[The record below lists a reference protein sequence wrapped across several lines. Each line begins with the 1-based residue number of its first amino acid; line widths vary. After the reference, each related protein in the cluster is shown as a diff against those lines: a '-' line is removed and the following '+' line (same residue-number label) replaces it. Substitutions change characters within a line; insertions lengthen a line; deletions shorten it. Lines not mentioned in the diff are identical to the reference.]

1 MDVKRIKNMGKE
13 LKIFLTEFDDCFAR
27 SESRERLRN
36 YIGGQVSDL
45 PRKSIEPI
53 ALAAGI
59 PPRTLQCFLATAQ
72 WDEHRMRDRIQWIVS
87 RDHAHPQAVGVV
99 DGTGSPKKGTHT
111 AAVQRQWCGNT
122 GKIDN
127 CVVSSHISY
136 TAGDFQCLLDSDLY
150 LPKSWA
156 DDPTR
161 RKEAGIPDEVV
172 YRKKTVIALEQIR
185 RAMGNG
191 IRVAAWTFDEEYG
204 RDGEFL
210 DGLDT
215 LGQSYIG
222 EVPSNFTGWVHEPLI
237 LHSPRPQEAYKRGPK
252 RRYPRLARKAL
263 PASEVKNLLIYSR
276 QFQKQKWQRFKIK
289 DGEKGPVVWEVKH
302 APFYRK
308 HGPVGLPGPSHT
320 LIVARNVLNPDEI
333 KHFVSNIA
341 VGPSGVS
348 LEWML
353 WVAFSRWPIERCF
366 ELAKRNLGMDHFETR
381 SWRAIHRHLYISQ
394 LSLLFC
400 GRVHQNL
407 REKNAGDFVSDRRA
421 GSPSRLRLGRRTI
434 FTPAGTSDNI
444 PTSSQADCLPSATQ
458 SSCSPLSYETN
469 SSPPARNRHRSRSI
483 ELVYTG

>member
-13 LKIFLTEFDDCFAR
+13 LKTFLAEFDDCFAR

-59 PPRTLQCFLATAQ
+59 PPRTLQCFLSSAQ
-72 WDEHRMRDRIQWIVS
+72 WDEHRMRDRIQWIVA

-111 AAVQRQWCGNT
+111 AGVQRQWCGNT

-127 CVVSSHISY
+127 CVVSSHVSY

-156 DDPTR
+156 NDPAR
-161 RKEAGIPDEVV
+161 RKEVRIPDEIV

-210 DGLDT
+210 DGLDA

-222 EVPSNFTGWVHEPLI
+222 EVPSSFTGWVREPRI
-237 LHSPRPQEAYKRGPK
+237 LHSPGPQDDHKRGRK

-263 PASEVKNLLIYSR
+263 PASEVRNLLIYSR
-276 QFQKQKWQRFKIK
+276 QFQKRKWKQFKIK

-302 APFYRK
+302 VEFYRK
-308 HGPVGLPGPSHT
+308 HGPDGLSGPSHS
-320 LIVARNVLNPDEI
+320 LVVARNVLNPD
-333 KHFVSNIA
+333 KVKYFVSNM
-341 VGPSGVS
+341 VVKSGGVS

-381 SWRAIHRHLYISQ
+381 SWCAIHRHLYISQ

-400 GRVHQNL
+400 SSVHCRL
-407 REKNAGDFVSDRRA
+407 REKNSGDSVPDDRA
-421 GSPSRLRLGRRTI
+421 GSPSRLRLGHRTS
-434 FTPAGTSDNI
+434 FTAAGTSDNI
-444 PTSSQADCLPSATQ
+444 PTNRRADCLLSGTQ
-458 SSCSPLSYETN
+458 SAVPYLSYETN
-469 SSPPARNRHRSRSI
+469 ASTPARHRHRSRSI
-483 ELVYTG
+483 DLVYTG

>member
-13 LKIFLTEFDDCFAR
+13 LMTFLAEFDDCFVR

-72 WDEHRMRDRIQWIVS
+72 WDEHRMRDRIQWIVA

-99 DGTGSPKKGTHT
+99 DGTGNPKKGTHT
-111 AAVQRQWCGNT
+111 AGVQRQWCGNT

-150 LPKSWA
+150 IPKSWA
-156 DDPTR
+156 DDPAR

-172 YRKKTVIALEQIR
+172 YRKKTIIALEQIH

-191 IRVAAWTFDEEYG
+191 IRVAGWTFDEEYG

-222 EVPSNFTGWVHEPLI
+222 EVPSNFTGWVHEPRI
-237 LHSPRPQEAYKRGPK
+237 LHSPKPQEACKRGRK
-252 RRYPRLARKAL
+252 RRYPQLARKAL
-263 PASEVKNLLIYSR
+263 PASKVKNLLIYSR
-276 QFQKQKWQRFKIK
+276 QFQKQKWKRFKIK

-308 HGPVGLPGPSHT
+308 HGPTGLPGPSHT
-320 LIVARNVLNPDEI
+320 LIVARNVLNHDEI
-333 KHFVSNIA
+333 KYFVSNMT
-341 VGPSGVS
+341 VGAGVS

-381 SWRAIHRHLYISQ
+381 SWRGIHRHLYISQ

-400 GRVHQNL
+400 GRVHQHI
-407 REKNAGDFVSDRRA
+407 REKNAGGFVPDSGA
-421 GSPSRLRLGRRTI
+421 GSPSRLRLGRRTS
-434 FTPAGTSDNI
+434 FTAAGTSDNI
-444 PTSSQADCLPSATQ
+444 PTSRRANCLLSETQ
-458 SSCSPLSYETN
+458 STSPHLSYETN
-469 SSPPARNRHRSRSI
+469 PSTHARNRHRSRSI
-483 ELVYTG
+483 ELMYTG

>member
-1 MDVKRIKNMGKE
+1 MDITRIKNMGKE
-13 LKIFLTEFDDCFAR
+13 LKTFLAEFDDCFAR

-72 WDEHRMRDRIQWIVS
+72 WDEHRMRDRIQWIVA
-87 RDHAHPQAVGVV
+87 RDHAHPQAIGVV
-99 DGTGSPKKGTHT
+99 DGTGNPKKGTHT
-111 AAVQRQWCGNT
+111 AGVQRQWCGNT

-156 DDPTR
+156 DDPAR
-161 RKEAGIPDEVV
+161 RKEASIPDGVV
-172 YRKKTVIALEQIR
+172 YRKKTVIALEQIS

-191 IRVAAWTFDEEYG
+191 IRVEGWTFDEEYG

-222 EVPSNFTGWVHEPLI
+222 EVPSNFTGWVHEPQI
-237 LHSPRPQEAYKRGPK
+237 LHSPRSQEAHKIGRK

-276 QFQKQKWQRFKIK
+276 QFQKQKWKRFKIK

-308 HGPVGLPGPSHT
+308 HGSTGLPGPSHT
-320 LIVARNVLNPDEI
+320 LIVARNVLNHDEL
-333 KHFVSNIA
+333 KYFVSNMT
-341 VGPSGVS
+341 VGAGVS

-353 WVAFSRWPIERCF
+353 WVAFSRWPLERCV

-381 SWRAIHRHLYISQ
+381 SWRGIHRHLYISQ

-400 GRVHQNL
+400 VCVHHRL
-407 REKNAGDFVSDRRA
+407 REKNGGGFVPDSGA
-421 GSPSRLRLGRRTI
+421 GSPSRLRLGGRTI
-434 FTPAGTSDNI
+434 FTAADTSDNI
-444 PTSSQADCLPSATQ
+444 STDSQADRILSRTQ
-458 SSCSPLSYETN
+458 STSPHLSYETN
-469 SSPPARNRHRSRSI
+469 PSTPARNRHRSRSI
-483 ELVYTG
+483 ELMYTG